1 MMLKYE
7 FFFYFWPAHPKGLGI
22 SGIGRELKS
31 KSVMHST
38 HSILSINASVIQ
50 GVRKS
55 GRQPRPAVVRASTH
69 IPQSA
74 QNYNNSILIITLPT
88 QPPHLFTNLIFVF
101 KLQQLSISDIYFHMY
116 ISVSSVVEFQI
127 WWVPKSKVLGQESTC
142 HQGKIFKN
150 FLRVMTVCQKLGV
163 ILESKVVE
171 KLSLEKKVFDK

>member
-1 MMLKYE
+1 MLKYE

-69 IPQSA
+69 IPQSV
-74 QNYNNSILIITLPT
+74 QNYNNSILINTLPT

-101 KLQQLSISDIYFHMY
+101 NIASGSEAKMTTLCEM
-116 ISVSSVVEFQI
+116 EFFDFLWLI
-127 WWVPKSKVLGQESTC
+127 LVHYTIVDGGPVIMA
-142 HQGKIFKN
+142 KIF
-150 FLRVMTVCQKLGV
+150 GV
-163 ILESKVVE
+163 FGTKTCSFIR
-171 KLSLEKKVFDK
+171 